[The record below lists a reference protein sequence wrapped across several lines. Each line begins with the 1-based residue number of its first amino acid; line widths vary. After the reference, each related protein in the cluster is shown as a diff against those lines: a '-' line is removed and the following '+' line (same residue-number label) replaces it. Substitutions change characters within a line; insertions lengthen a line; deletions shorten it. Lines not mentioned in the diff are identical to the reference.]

1 MNFKHRRRIRSKKK
15 GKKLKKKLGIKYF
28 SYVSMKVNFRQTGQP
43 KLFIIK
49 HRDEAGYKKT
59 IISFVSIE
67 IIKLAQVKFHL
78 KLQRTRLAVATTM
91 ILLTAQKISDLPT
104 KPTVFEQT
112 PTEQKKV
119 LKKNLSSLS

>member
-1 MNFKHRRRIRSKKK
+1 
-15 GKKLKKKLGIKYF
+15 
-28 SYVSMKVNFRQTGQP
+28 MKVNFRQTGQP
-43 KLFIIK
+43 KLFNIK
-49 HRDEAGYKKT
+49 HRRSGLQKT

-91 ILLTAQKISDLPT
+91 ILPTAQKISDLPT

-112 PTEQKKV
+112 PIEQKKNF
-119 LKKNLSSLS
+119 KKKIFQVSRK